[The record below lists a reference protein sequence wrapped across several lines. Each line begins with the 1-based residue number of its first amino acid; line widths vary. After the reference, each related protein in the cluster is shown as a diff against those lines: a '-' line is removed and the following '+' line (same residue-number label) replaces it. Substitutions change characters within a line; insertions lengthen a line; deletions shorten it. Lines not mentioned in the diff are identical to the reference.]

1 MFREKLRANSDER
14 GYLYIRETVYTRD
27 GRTLKRIP
35 RKLGNGEATKNRGKY
50 SKKVDIY
57 CGRIIEKQLIHFINF
72 SDWVEKKGIDFTI
85 FKLNSDFNEILDE
98 FINYVLYIYDIDYLE
113 FYESETKKVFALGNG
128 FISPIVISWL
138 KRFNIN
144 GNPNN
149 LSELKRFAYRCQD
162 CCIFDDEIVHL
173 LYLKM
178 VPEVF
183 SADIAEEI
191 KNMRFAKMFDE
202 KEKFNGLKSFL
213 KEKN

>member
-14 GYLYIRETVYTRD
+14 GYLYIRETIYERD

-50 SKKVDIY
+50 SKKIDIY
-57 CGRIIEKQLIHFINF
+57 CGRIIEKKIIHFINF
-72 SDWVEKKGIDFTI
+72 SDWINNKGLDFHI
-85 FKLNSDFNEILDE
+85 FKLNSDFNTILNE
-98 FINYVLYIYDIDYLE
+98 FINYILYIYEIDYLE
-113 FYESETKKVFALGNG
+113 FHESSIKKVYALGSG

-173 LYLKM
+173 LYVKM
-178 VPEVF
+178 IPKEL
-183 SADIAEEI
+183 SDNLANEI
-191 KNMRFAKMFDE
+191 KDMRFAKMFDE
-202 KEKFNGLKSFL
+202 KKKFSGLKGFL
-213 KEKN
+213 KENS